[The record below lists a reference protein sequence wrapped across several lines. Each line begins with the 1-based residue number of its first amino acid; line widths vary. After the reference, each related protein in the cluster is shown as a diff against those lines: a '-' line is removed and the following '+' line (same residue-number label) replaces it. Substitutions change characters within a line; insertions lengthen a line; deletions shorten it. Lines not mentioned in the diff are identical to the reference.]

1 MNLINIEKT
10 DILDKQDYKK
20 LEELKDELQETFQK
34 TQIFRTRTEMEV
46 SVLNDLKFPTPAS
59 KYWQAVREQDV
70 MFTQLVY
77 LSFDYRE
84 TLIEIKQLQKEFEEE
99 KDELEKELLKI
110 KIEKKTFS
118 LKEMQRVAKARIRE
132 IENWSDIKSREAQK
146 MKPEEL
152 SEVDNHQLIS
162 YTKRWIKQALISEN
176 NGSPSEKQNL
186 LGQLRSGIL
195 ACKKKGLLSE
205 ILSDLPSSIKNQ
217 ILTEY
222 KEVNK

>member
-110 KIEKKTFS
+110 KIT
-118 LKEMQRVAKARIRE
+118 MI
-132 IENWSDIKSREAQK
+132 NWSFI
-146 MKPEEL
+146 
-152 SEVDNHQLIS
+152 
-162 YTKRWIKQALISEN
+162 Y
-176 NGSPSEKQNL
+176 
-186 LGQLRSGIL
+186 
-195 ACKKKGLLSE
+195 
-205 ILSDLPSSIKNQ
+205 
-217 ILTEY
+217 
-222 KEVNK
+222 